1 VIVATGAALVGLF
14 ALSRAYLGL
23 EYPTDAIWAW
33 IGGAAITVIAFLV
46 FCPEPVFPVGFQRGR
61 TAHLDLTGTRE
72 EAIKRAVSDQLGLTV
87 ARLRPFGLADSAGS
101 TPMLLTVPDCD
112 PSCLFGKLYAS
123 SHLRSDRWYKL
134 GRTLTYG
141 QLEDEGRFTAVRRLV
156 EREDYLLRV
165 MQDAG
170 VRAPA
175 PYGIATLTP
184 EREYLIVTE
193 FLDGAVELT
202 EAEVDSEVVDDCLS
216 LVRTMWDHGLAHRD
230 VKPSNVMVRDRQG
243 YLIDAAFGQMRPS
256 PWREA
261 VDLANMML
269 SLALRSTSEL
279 VYERALLQFST
290 DEIAEAFSVTRG
302 VTLPSQ
308 LRRELK
314 NDPRDLVAEFRA
326 LGPPRPQV
334 PVQRWSP
341 RRLGL
346 TAVVLVV
353 VVAGLV
359 LGVGNLEGIG
369 LL

>member
-1 VIVATGAALVGLF
+1 
-14 ALSRAYLGL
+14 
-23 EYPTDAIWAW
+23 
-33 IGGAAITVIAFLV
+33 
-46 FCPEPVFPVGFQRGR
+46 
-61 TAHLDLTGTRE
+61 
-72 EAIKRAVSDQLGLTV
+72 
-87 ARLRPFGLADSAGS
+87 
-101 TPMLLTVPDCD
+101 
-112 PSCLFGKLYAS
+112 
-123 SHLRSDRWYKL
+123 
-134 GRTLTYG
+134 
-141 QLEDEGRFTAVRRLV
+141 
-156 EREDYLLRV
+156 